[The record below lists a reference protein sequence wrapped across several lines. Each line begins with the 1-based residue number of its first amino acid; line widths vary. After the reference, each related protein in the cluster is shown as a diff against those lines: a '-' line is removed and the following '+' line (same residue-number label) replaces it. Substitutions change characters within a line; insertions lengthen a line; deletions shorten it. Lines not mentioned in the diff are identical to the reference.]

1 MNFTLLAADN
11 ISELLNKIIEFTQIR
26 QKTLTQNINN
36 ICRPGFVPKDM
47 AVEEFS
53 ALLHEALDEH
63 THNGRLL
70 LRDTENIKFGPCGSF
85 KVKPIVDE
93 YARELLEED
102 VEDYLELQIDKLIE
116 NSFNQRVAA
125 ELLRQRQEAIL
136 TAL

>member
-1 MNFTLLAADN
+1 MNFTSLPADN
-11 ISELLNKIIEFTQIR
+11 ISELLSKIIEFTQIR

-36 ICRPGFVPKDM
+36 IYSPEFEPKDI

-53 ALLHEALDEH
+53 ALLYEAIDEH
-63 THNGRLL
+63 TQNGRLL
-70 LRDTENIKFGPCGSF
+70 LRDTENIKFGPYGSF

-102 VEDYLELQIDKLIE
+102 VGDYLELQIDKIIE

-125 ELLRQRQEAIL
+125 HLLKERQEAIL
-136 TAL
+136 TPL